1 MHLIILEKHRGEKL
15 SASAL
20 ALGGFFSLMM
30 VSSRS
35 EDDEDEDGDS
45 SRSEEDGDG
54 DGVEDYLSGF
64 GSCSGSGSAD
74 RRREDKW
81 APKS

>member
-1 MHLIILEKHRGEKL
+1 M
-15 SASAL
+15 
-20 ALGGFFSLMM
+20 MM